1 MSDEASRHLKQYIE
15 HRFGIDVNKPKKIDE
30 RLGDC
35 LVFQVQNINI
45 RSVSPKSIYNKLVQE
60 FHKVLDNVDLGQ
72 RRDGISKRR
81 KISFHSFRSLVKTA
95 LSDADDSG
103 SDYSEWFL
111 GHKKSSYYKKKKE
124 ARAEK
129 YAKCMKY
136 LTFLD
141 YTTLDAASKSVEA
154 KLSEKDQEI
163 EALKQ
168 KVTEMES
175 MMHTIGEK
183 LEVKLIKASEGQS
196 E

>member
-1 MSDEASRHLKQYIE
+1 M
-15 HRFGIDVNKPKKIDE
+15 DE
-30 RLGDC
+30 RKEGT
-35 LVFQVQNINI
+35 
-45 RSVSPKSIYNKLVQE
+45 STY
-60 FHKVLDNVDLGQ
+60 
-72 RRDGISKRR
+72 KRR
-81 KISFHSFRSLVKTA
+81 KITPHSFRRFVKTVI
-95 LSDADDSG
+95 SNQVNQ
-103 SDYSEWFL
+103 DYSEWFL
-111 GHKKSSYYKKKKE
+111 GHTKSSYYVIKE
-124 ARAEK
+124 QERRKIYAE
-129 YAKCMKY
+129 KCMKY

-168 KVTEMES
+168 KMTEMES